1 MRYLINKYIFFVF
14 FYTSLIAQV
23 EYSNHLNIRYGDGD
37 NNYTYEEIYFNTG
50 ITLNRSDYRLEAVF
64 NLELGDPPEI
74 GLKQKGLAD
83 FLFGYYNRNLSVELG
98 KFYQTWGR
106 GLILNQVDYQ
116 PLDFDTG
123 AVGLNIEYEK
133 DYIAL
138 SIIAGGIEPRRS
150 TTFLGGYDPRVPNYI
165 LKQTLY
171 GSDFSI
177 ELPGSTMGLSILFTE
192 EDEAP
197 ISSVMSGMRFEKP
210 YDNGDFFLSFI
221 SKKSKLDKVDSDSE
235 TDKGNGIYLSNTN
248 YIKDWALTSNYR
260 RYRIDVKDPSMRDN
274 ILSNY
279 GQALDV
285 QRSPTGYYQHSF
297 KLLSRNS
304 KQVNLNDEIGLE
316 LELIGPIDENRTLLV
331 NYTKSSSTKG
341 WHNEFGYWEPEPL
354 TTTNGNSNSLFPSSD
369 KDSYPFDEL
378 FIELSGYNKAH
389 TLSYRVGFDYF
400 SDTFAVLANSNT
412 SESFEVNK
420 AITFPLMVN
429 VTLNDLWNIE
439 VQLELQ
445 RAKKGFELTVNDET
459 SFVSLLS
466 DKYQKNIFLGFTV
479 NHAPWSLTL
488 ATESTNSDESL
499 SSSDSNTWNSVALT
513 YRIKSDNILEVFYGS
528 IRGGLDCTNGVCR
541 YIQPFENGLRIDY
554 SVNLN

>member
-1 MRYLINKYIFFVF
+1 MNKRIISIFLC
-14 FYTSLIAQV
+14 TTLTAQV
-23 EYSNHLNIRYGDGD
+23 EYSNNLNIRYGEGD

-50 ITLNRSDYRLEAVF
+50 IILNRPDDRFEALF
-64 NLELGDPPEI
+64 SLELSDPPEI
-74 GLKQKGLAD
+74 GLKEEGIRE
-83 FLFGYYNRNLSVELG
+83 FLLGYYNKNLSIELG
-98 KFYQTWGR
+98 DFYQTWGR
-106 GLILNQVDYQ
+106 GLILNQTDYQ
-116 PLDFDTG
+116 HLDFNTSATG
-123 AVGLNIEYEK
+123 LSVGYEK
-133 DYIAL
+133 DYISL
-138 SIIAGGIEPRRS
+138 NVIAGETNPRKS
-150 TTFLGGYDPRVPNYI
+150 TTFLGDYDPRVPNYI

-177 ELPGSTMGLSILFTE
+177 ESSESTMGLSILFTE
-192 EDEAP
+192 EEEAP
-197 ISSVMSGMRFEKP
+197 ISSVIGGIRFEKP

-221 SKKSKLDKVDSDSE
+221 SKRSKFDIVDSGSE
-235 TDKGNGIYLSNTN
+235 TDKGNGLYFSNTN

-369 KDSYPFDEL
+369 KDSYPFDEI
-378 FIELSGYNKAH
+378 FIELNGYNKAH
-389 TLSYRVGFDYF
+389 TLFYRVGFDYF

-420 AITFPLMVN
+420 AITFPFMVN
-429 VTLNDLWNIE
+429 VILNDLWSIE

-445 RAKKGFELTVNDET
+445 RAKKGFEVTTNDES

-466 DKYQKNIFLGFTV
+466 EKYQDNIFLGFTV
-479 NHAPWSLTL
+479 NHAPWSLTV

-499 SSSDSNTWNSVALT
+499 SNFDSNTWNSVALT

>member
-1 MRYLINKYIFFVF
+1 MNKRIISIFLC
-14 FYTSLIAQV
+14 TTLTAQV
-23 EYSNHLNIRYGDGD
+23 EYSNNLNIRYGEGD

-50 ITLNRSDYRLEAVF
+50 IILNRPDDRFEALF
-64 NLELGDPPEI
+64 SLELSDPPEI
-74 GLKQKGLAD
+74 GLKEEGIRE
-83 FLFGYYNRNLSVELG
+83 FLLGYYNKNLSIELG
-98 KFYQTWGR
+98 DFYQTWGR
-106 GLILNQVDYQ
+106 GLILNQTDYQ
-116 PLDFDTG
+116 HLDFNTSATG
-123 AVGLNIEYEK
+123 LSVGYEK
-133 DYIAL
+133 DYISL
-138 SIIAGGIEPRRS
+138 NVIAGETNPRKS
-150 TTFLGGYDPRVPNYI
+150 TTFLGDYDPRVPNYI

-171 GSDFSI
+171 GSDLSI
-177 ELPGSTMGLSILFTE
+177 ESPESTMGLSILFTE
-192 EDEAP
+192 EEEAP
-197 ISSVMSGMRFEKP
+197 ISSVIGGIRFEKP

-221 SKKSKLDKVDSDSE
+221 SKRSKFDIVDSGSE
-235 TDKGNGIYLSNTN
+235 TDKGNGLYFSNTN

-369 KDSYPFDEL
+369 KDSYPFDEI
-378 FIELSGYNKAH
+378 FIELNGYNEAH
-389 TLSYRVGFDYF
+389 TLFYRVGFDYF

-420 AITFPLMVN
+420 AITFPFMVN
-429 VTLNDLWNIE
+429 VILNDLWSIE

-445 RAKKGFELTVNDET
+445 RAKKGFEVTTNDES

-466 DKYQKNIFLGFTV
+466 EKYQDNIFLGFTV
-479 NHAPWSLTL
+479 NHAPWSLTV

-499 SSSDSNTWNSVALT
+499 SNFDSNTWNSVALT

-554 SVNLN
+554 SVNLK

>member
-1 MRYLINKYIFFVF
+1 MNKRIISIFLC
-14 FYTSLIAQV
+14 TTLTAQV
-23 EYSNHLNIRYGDGD
+23 EYSNNLNIRYGEGD

-50 ITLNRSDYRLEAVF
+50 IILNRPDDRFEALF
-64 NLELGDPPEI
+64 SLELSDPPEI
-74 GLKQKGLAD
+74 GLKEEGIRE
-83 FLFGYYNRNLSVELG
+83 FLLGYYNKNLSIELG
-98 KFYQTWGR
+98 DFYQTWGR
-106 GLILNQVDYQ
+106 GLILNQTDYQ
-116 PLDFDTG
+116 HLDFNTSATG
-123 AVGLNIEYEK
+123 LSVGYEK
-133 DYIAL
+133 DYISL
-138 SIIAGGIEPRRS
+138 NVIAGETNPRKS
-150 TTFLGGYDPRVPNYI
+150 TTFLGDYDPRVPNYI

-171 GSDFSI
+171 GSDLSI
-177 ELPGSTMGLSILFTE
+177 ESPESTMGLSILFTE
-192 EDEAP
+192 EEEAP
-197 ISSVMSGMRFEKP
+197 ISSVIGGIRFEKP

-221 SKKSKLDKVDSDSE
+221 SKRSKLDTVDSGSE
-235 TDKGNGIYLSNTN
+235 TDKGNGLYFSNTN

-369 KDSYPFDEL
+369 KDSYPFDEI
-378 FIELSGYNKAH
+378 FIELNGYNKAH
-389 TLSYRVGFDYF
+389 TLFYRVGFDYF

-420 AITFPLMVN
+420 AITFPFMVN
-429 VTLNDLWNIE
+429 VILNDLWSIE

-445 RAKKGFELTVNDET
+445 RAKKGFEVTTNDES

-466 DKYQKNIFLGFTV
+466 EKYQDNIFLGFTV
-479 NHAPWSLTL
+479 NHAPWSLTV

-499 SSSDSNTWNSVALT
+499 SNFDSNTWNSVALT

-554 SVNLN
+554 SVNLK

>member
-1 MRYLINKYIFFVF
+1 MNKRIISIFLC
-14 FYTSLIAQV
+14 TTLTAQV
-23 EYSNHLNIRYGDGD
+23 EYSNNLNIRYGEGD

-50 ITLNRSDYRLEAVF
+50 IILNRPDDRFEALF
-64 NLELGDPPEI
+64 SLELSDPPEI
-74 GLKQKGLAD
+74 GLKEEGIRE
-83 FLFGYYNRNLSVELG
+83 FLLGYYNKNLSIELG
-98 KFYQTWGR
+98 DFYQTWGR
-106 GLILNQVDYQ
+106 GLILNQTDYQ
-116 PLDFDTG
+116 HLDFNTSATG
-123 AVGLNIEYEK
+123 LSVGYEK
-133 DYIAL
+133 DYISL
-138 SIIAGGIEPRRS
+138 NVIAGETNPRKS
-150 TTFLGGYDPRVPNYI
+150 TTFLGDYDPRVPNYI

-171 GSDFSI
+171 GSDLSI
-177 ELPGSTMGLSILFTE
+177 ESPESTMGLSILFTE
-192 EDEAP
+192 EEEAP
-197 ISSVMSGMRFEKP
+197 ISSVIGGIRFEKP

-221 SKKSKLDKVDSDSE
+221 SKRSKFDIVDSGSE
-235 TDKGNGIYLSNTN
+235 TDKGNGLYFSNTN

-316 LELIGPIDENRTLLV
+316 LELIGPIDENRTLLL

-369 KDSYPFDEL
+369 KDSYPFDEI
-378 FIELSGYNKAH
+378 FIELNGYNKDH
-389 TLSYRVGFDYF
+389 SLFYRVGFDYF

-420 AITFPLMVN
+420 AITFPFMVN
-429 VTLNDLWNIE
+429 VILNDLWSIE

-445 RAKKGFELTVNDET
+445 RAKKGFEVTTNDES

-466 DKYQKNIFLGFTV
+466 EKYQDNIFLGFTV
-479 NHAPWSLTL
+479 NHAPWSITV

-499 SSSDSNTWNSVALT
+499 SNFDSNTWNSVALT

-541 YIQPFENGLRIDY
+541 YIQPFKNGLRIDY
-554 SVNLN
+554 NVNLN

>member
-1 MRYLINKYIFFVF
+1 MNKRIISIFLC
-14 FYTSLIAQV
+14 TTLTAQV
-23 EYSNHLNIRYGDGD
+23 EYSNNLNIRYGEGD
-37 NNYTYEEIYFNTG
+37 NNYIYEEIYFNTG
-50 ITLNRSDYRLEAVF
+50 ITLNRPDDRFEALF
-64 NLELGDPPEI
+64 SLELSNPPEI
-74 GLKQKGLAD
+74 GLKEEGIRE
-83 FLFGYYNRNLSVELG
+83 FLLGYYNKNLSIELG
-98 KFYQTWGR
+98 DFYQTWGR
-106 GLILNQVDYQ
+106 GLILNQTDYQ
-116 PLDFDTG
+116 HLDFNTG
-123 AVGLNIEYEK
+123 ATGLSVGYEK
-133 DYIAL
+133 DYISL
-138 SIIAGGIEPRRS
+138 NVIAGEINPRKS

-177 ELPGSTMGLSILFTE
+177 ESSESTMGLSILFTE
-192 EDEAP
+192 EEEAP
-197 ISSVMSGMRFEKP
+197 ISSVIGGIRFEKP
-210 YDNGDFFLSFI
+210 YDNGDLFLSFI
-221 SKKSKLDKVDSDSE
+221 SKRSNLDTVDSDSE
-235 TDKGNGIYLSNTN
+235 TDKGNGLYFSNTN

-378 FIELSGYNKAH
+378 FIELNGYNKAH
-389 TLSYRVGFDYF
+389 TLFYRVGFDYF

-420 AITFPLMVN
+420 AITFPFMVN
-429 VTLNDLWNIE
+429 VILNDLWSIE

-445 RAKKGFELTVNDET
+445 RAKKGFELTVNDES

-466 DKYQKNIFLGFTV
+466 DKYQDNIFLGFTV
-479 NHAPWSLTL
+479 NHAPWSLTV
-488 ATESTNSDESL
+488 ATESTNSDES
-499 SSSDSNTWNSVALT
+499 SSNFDSNTWNSVALT

-541 YIQPFENGLRIDY
+541 YIQPFKNGLRIDY
-554 SVNLN
+554 NVNLN

>member
-1 MRYLINKYIFFVF
+1 MNKRIISIFLC
-14 FYTSLIAQV
+14 TTLTAQV
-23 EYSNHLNIRYGDGD
+23 EYSNNLNIRYGEGD

-50 ITLNRSDYRLEAVF
+50 IILNRPDDRFEALF
-64 NLELGDPPEI
+64 SLELSNPPEI
-74 GLKQKGLAD
+74 GLKEEGIRE
-83 FLFGYYNRNLSVELG
+83 FLLGYYNKNLSIELG
-98 KFYQTWGR
+98 DFYETWGR
-106 GLILNQVDYQ
+106 GLILNQTDYQ
-116 PLDFDTG
+116 HLDFNTG
-123 AVGLNIEYEK
+123 ATGLSVGYEK
-133 DYIAL
+133 DYISL
-138 SIIAGGIEPRRS
+138 NVIAGEINPRKS

-177 ELPGSTMGLSILFTE
+177 ESSESTMGLSILFTE
-192 EDEAP
+192 EEEAP
-197 ISSVMSGMRFEKP
+197 ISSVIGGIRFEKP
-210 YDNGDFFLSFI
+210 YDNGDLFLSFI
-221 SKKSKLDKVDSDSE
+221 SKRSKLDTVDSGSE
-235 TDKGNGIYLSNTN
+235 TDKGNGLYFSNTN

-378 FIELSGYNKAH
+378 FIELNGYNKAH
-389 TLSYRVGFDYF
+389 TLFYRVGFDYF

-420 AITFPLMVN
+420 AITFPFMVN
-429 VTLNDLWNIE
+429 VILNDLWSIE

-445 RAKKGFELTVNDET
+445 RAKKGFEVTTNDES

-466 DKYQKNIFLGFTV
+466 EKYQDNIFLGFTV
-479 NHAPWSLTL
+479 NHAPWSLTV

-499 SSSDSNTWNSVALT
+499 SNFDSNTWNSVALT

-541 YIQPFENGLRIDY
+541 YIQPFKNGLRIDY
-554 SVNLN
+554 NVNLN

>member
-1 MRYLINKYIFFVF
+1 MNKRIISIFLC
-14 FYTSLIAQV
+14 TTLTAQV
-23 EYSNHLNIRYGDGD
+23 EYSNNLNIRYGEGD

-50 ITLNRSDYRLEAVF
+50 IILNRPDDRFEALF
-64 NLELGDPPEI
+64 SLELSDPPEI
-74 GLKQKGLAD
+74 GLKEEGIRE
-83 FLFGYYNRNLSVELG
+83 FLLGYYNKNLSIELG
-98 KFYQTWGR
+98 DFYQTWGR
-106 GLILNQVDYQ
+106 GLILNQTDYQ
-116 PLDFDTG
+116 HLDFNTSATG
-123 AVGLNIEYEK
+123 LSVGYEK
-133 DYIAL
+133 DYISL
-138 SIIAGGIEPRRS
+138 NVIAGETNPRKS
-150 TTFLGGYDPRVPNYI
+150 TTFLGDYDPRVPNYI

-171 GSDFSI
+171 GSDLSI
-177 ELPGSTMGLSILFTE
+177 ESPESTMGLSILFTE
-192 EDEAP
+192 EEEAP
-197 ISSVMSGMRFEKP
+197 ISSVIGGIRFEKP

-221 SKKSKLDKVDSDSE
+221 SKRSKFDIVDSGSE
-235 TDKGNGIYLSNTN
+235 TDKGNGLYFSNTN

-316 LELIGPIDENRTLLV
+316 LELIGPIDENRTLLL

-369 KDSYPFDEL
+369 KDSYPFDEI
-378 FIELSGYNKAH
+378 FIELNGYNKAH
-389 TLSYRVGFDYF
+389 TLFYRVGFDYF

-420 AITFPLMVN
+420 AITFPFMVN
-429 VTLNDLWNIE
+429 VILNDLWSIE

-445 RAKKGFELTVNDET
+445 RAKKGFEVTTNDES

-466 DKYQKNIFLGFTV
+466 EKYQDNIFLGFTV
-479 NHAPWSLTL
+479 NHAPWSLTV

-499 SSSDSNTWNSVALT
+499 SNFDSNTWNSVALT

-554 SVNLN
+554 SVNLK

>member
-1 MRYLINKYIFFVF
+1 MNKRIISIFLC
-14 FYTSLIAQV
+14 TTLTAQV
-23 EYSNHLNIRYGDGD
+23 EYSNNLNIRYGEGD

-50 ITLNRSDYRLEAVF
+50 IILNRPDDRFEALF
-64 NLELGDPPEI
+64 SLELSDPPEI
-74 GLKQKGLAD
+74 GLKEEGIRE
-83 FLFGYYNRNLSVELG
+83 FLLGYYNKNLSIELG
-98 KFYQTWGR
+98 DFYQTWGR
-106 GLILNQVDYQ
+106 GLILNQTDYQ
-116 PLDFDTG
+116 HLDFNTSATG
-123 AVGLNIEYEK
+123 LSVGYEK
-133 DYIAL
+133 DYISL
-138 SIIAGGIEPRRS
+138 NVIAGETNPRKS
-150 TTFLGGYDPRVPNYI
+150 TTFLGDYDPRVPNYI

-171 GSDFSI
+171 GSDLSI
-177 ELPGSTMGLSILFTE
+177 ESPESTMGLSILFTE
-192 EDEAP
+192 EEEAP
-197 ISSVMSGMRFEKP
+197 ISSVIGGIRFEKP

-221 SKKSKLDKVDSDSE
+221 SKRSKFDIVDSGSE
-235 TDKGNGIYLSNTN
+235 TDKGNGLYFSNTN

-285 QRSPTGYYQHSF
+285 QRSPTGYYQHNF

-354 TTTNGNSNSLFPSSD
+354 TTTNGNSNSLLPSSD

-378 FIELSGYNKAH
+378 FIELNGYNEAH
-389 TLSYRVGFDYF
+389 TLFYRVGFDYF

-420 AITFPLMVN
+420 AITFPFMVN
-429 VTLNDLWNIE
+429 VILNDLWSIE

-445 RAKKGFELTVNDET
+445 RAKKGFELTTNDES

-466 DKYQKNIFLGFTV
+466 EKYQKNIFLGFTV
-479 NHAPWSLTL
+479 NHTPWSLTV

-499 SSSDSNTWNSVALT
+499 SSFDSNTWNSVALT

-541 YIQPFENGLRIDY
+541 YIQQFENGLRIDY
-554 SVNLN
+554 NLNLN

>member
-1 MRYLINKYIFFVF
+1 MNKRIISIFLC
-14 FYTSLIAQV
+14 TTLTAQV
-23 EYSNHLNIRYGDGD
+23 EYSNNLNIRYGEGD

-50 ITLNRSDYRLEAVF
+50 IILNRPDDRFEALF
-64 NLELGDPPEI
+64 SLELSDPPEI
-74 GLKQKGLAD
+74 GLKEEGIRE
-83 FLFGYYNRNLSVELG
+83 FLLGYYNKNLSIELG
-98 KFYQTWGR
+98 DFYQTWGR
-106 GLILNQVDYQ
+106 GLILNQTDYQ
-116 PLDFDTG
+116 HLDFNTSATG
-123 AVGLNIEYEK
+123 LSVGYEK
-133 DYIAL
+133 DYISL
-138 SIIAGGIEPRRS
+138 NVIAGETNPRKS
-150 TTFLGGYDPRVPNYI
+150 TTFLGDYDPRVPNYI

-171 GSDFSI
+171 GSDLSI
-177 ELPGSTMGLSILFTE
+177 ESPESTMGLSILFTE
-192 EDEAP
+192 EEEAP
-197 ISSVMSGMRFEKP
+197 ISSVIGGIRFEKP

-221 SKKSKLDKVDSDSE
+221 SKRSKLDTVDSGSE
-235 TDKGNGIYLSNTN
+235 TDKGNGLYFSNTN

-316 LELIGPIDENRTLLV
+316 LELIGPIDENRTLLL

-369 KDSYPFDEL
+369 KDSYPFDEI
-378 FIELSGYNKAH
+378 FIELNGYNKDH
-389 TLSYRVGFDYF
+389 TLFYRVGFDYF

-420 AITFPLMVN
+420 AITFPFMVN
-429 VTLNDLWNIE
+429 VILNDLWSIE

-445 RAKKGFELTVNDET
+445 RAKKGFEVTTNDES

-466 DKYQKNIFLGFTV
+466 EKYQDNIFLGFTV
-479 NHAPWSLTL
+479 NHAPWSLTV

-499 SSSDSNTWNSVALT
+499 SNFDSNTWNSVALT

-554 SVNLN
+554 NVNLN

>member
-1 MRYLINKYIFFVF
+1 MNKRIISIFLC
-14 FYTSLIAQV
+14 TTLTAQV
-23 EYSNHLNIRYGDGD
+23 EYSNNLNIRYGEGD
-37 NNYTYEEIYFNTG
+37 NNYIYEEIYFNTG
-50 ITLNRSDYRLEAVF
+50 ITLNRPDDRFEALF
-64 NLELGDPPEI
+64 SLELSNPPEI
-74 GLKQKGLAD
+74 GLKEEGIRE
-83 FLFGYYNRNLSVELG
+83 FLLGYYNKNLSIELG
-98 KFYQTWGR
+98 DFYETWGR
-106 GLILNQVDYQ
+106 GLILNQTDYQ
-116 PLDFDTG
+116 HLDFNTG
-123 AVGLNIEYEK
+123 ATGLSVGYEK
-133 DYIAL
+133 DYISL
-138 SIIAGGIEPRRS
+138 NVIAGEINPRKS

-177 ELPGSTMGLSILFTE
+177 ESSESTMGLSILFTE
-192 EDEAP
+192 EEEAP
-197 ISSVMSGMRFEKP
+197 ISSVIGGIRFEKP
-210 YDNGDFFLSFI
+210 YDNGDLFLSFI
-221 SKKSKLDKVDSDSE
+221 SKRSKLDTVDSGSE
-235 TDKGNGIYLSNTN
+235 TDKGNGLYFSNTN

-378 FIELSGYNKAH
+378 FIELNGYNKAH
-389 TLSYRVGFDYF
+389 TLFYRVGFDYF

-420 AITFPLMVN
+420 AITFPFMVN
-429 VTLNDLWNIE
+429 VILNDLWSIE

-445 RAKKGFELTVNDET
+445 RAKKGFELTVNDES

-466 DKYQKNIFLGFTV
+466 DKYQDNIFLGFTV
-479 NHAPWSLTL
+479 NHAPWSLTV
-488 ATESTNSDESL
+488 ATESTNSDES
-499 SSSDSNTWNSVALT
+499 SSNFDSNTWNSVALT

-541 YIQPFENGLRIDY
+541 YIQPFKNGLRIDY
-554 SVNLN
+554 NVNLN

>member
-1 MRYLINKYIFFVF
+1 MNKRIISIFLC
-14 FYTSLIAQV
+14 TTLTAQV
-23 EYSNHLNIRYGDGD
+23 EYSNNLNIRYGEGD
-37 NNYTYEEIYFNTG
+37 NNYIYEEIYFNTG
-50 ITLNRSDYRLEAVF
+50 ITLNRPDDRFEALF
-64 NLELGDPPEI
+64 SLELSNPPEI
-74 GLKQKGLAD
+74 GLKEEGIRE
-83 FLFGYYNRNLSVELG
+83 FLLGYYNKNLSIELG
-98 KFYQTWGR
+98 DFYETWGR
-106 GLILNQVDYQ
+106 GLILNQTDYQ
-116 PLDFDTG
+116 HLDFNTG
-123 AVGLNIEYEK
+123 ATGLSVGYEK
-133 DYIAL
+133 DYISL
-138 SIIAGGIEPRRS
+138 NVIAGEINPRKS

-177 ELPGSTMGLSILFTE
+177 ESSESTMGLSILFTE
-192 EDEAP
+192 EEEAP
-197 ISSVMSGMRFEKP
+197 ISSVIGGIRFEKP
-210 YDNGDFFLSFI
+210 YDNGDLFLSFI
-221 SKKSKLDKVDSDSE
+221 SKRSKLDTVDSGSE
-235 TDKGNGIYLSNTN
+235 TDKGNGLYFSNTN

-369 KDSYPFDEL
+369 KDSYPFDEI
-378 FIELSGYNKAH
+378 FIELNGYNKAH
-389 TLSYRVGFDYF
+389 TLFYRVGFDYF

-420 AITFPLMVN
+420 AITFPFMVN
-429 VTLNDLWNIE
+429 VILNDLWSIE

-445 RAKKGFELTVNDET
+445 RAKKGFELTVNDES

-466 DKYQKNIFLGFTV
+466 DKYQDNIFLGFTV
-479 NHAPWSLTL
+479 NHAPWSLTV
-488 ATESTNSDESL
+488 ATESTNSDES
-499 SSSDSNTWNSVALT
+499 SSNFDSNTWNSVALT

-541 YIQPFENGLRIDY
+541 YIQPFKNGLRIDY
-554 SVNLN
+554 NVNLN

>member
-1 MRYLINKYIFFVF
+1 MNKRIISIFLC
-14 FYTSLIAQV
+14 TTLTAQV
-23 EYSNHLNIRYGDGD
+23 EYSNNLNIRYGEGD

-50 ITLNRSDYRLEAVF
+50 IILNRPDDRFEALF
-64 NLELGDPPEI
+64 SLELSDPPEI
-74 GLKQKGLAD
+74 GLKEEGIRE
-83 FLFGYYNRNLSVELG
+83 FLLGYYNKNLSIELG
-98 KFYQTWGR
+98 DFYQTWGR
-106 GLILNQVDYQ
+106 GLILNQTDYQ
-116 PLDFDTG
+116 HLDFNTSATG
-123 AVGLNIEYEK
+123 LSVGYEK
-133 DYIAL
+133 DYISL
-138 SIIAGGIEPRRS
+138 NVIAGETNPRKS
-150 TTFLGGYDPRVPNYI
+150 TTFLGDYDPRVPNYI

-171 GSDFSI
+171 GSDLSI
-177 ELPGSTMGLSILFTE
+177 ESPESTMGLSILFTE
-192 EDEAP
+192 EEEAP
-197 ISSVMSGMRFEKP
+197 ISSVIGGIRFEKP

-221 SKKSKLDKVDSDSE
+221 SKRSKFDIVDSGSE
-235 TDKGNGIYLSNTN
+235 TDKGNGLYFSNTN

-316 LELIGPIDENRTLLV
+316 LELIGPIDENRTLLL

-369 KDSYPFDEL
+369 KDSYPFDEI
-378 FIELSGYNKAH
+378 FIELNGYNKDH
-389 TLSYRVGFDYF
+389 TLFYRVGFDYF

-420 AITFPLMVN
+420 AITFPFMVN
-429 VTLNDLWNIE
+429 VILNDLWSIE

-445 RAKKGFELTVNDET
+445 RAKKGFEVTTNDES

-466 DKYQKNIFLGFTV
+466 EKYQDNIFLGFTV
-479 NHAPWSLTL
+479 NHAPWSLTV

-499 SSSDSNTWNSVALT
+499 SNFDSNTWNSVALT

-554 SVNLN
+554 NVNLN

>member
-1 MRYLINKYIFFVF
+1 MNKRIISIFLC
-14 FYTSLIAQV
+14 TTLTAQV
-23 EYSNHLNIRYGDGD
+23 EYSNNLNIRYGEGD
-37 NNYTYEEIYFNTG
+37 NNYIYEEIYFNTG
-50 ITLNRSDYRLEAVF
+50 ITLNRPDDRFEALF
-64 NLELGDPPEI
+64 SLELSNPPEI
-74 GLKQKGLAD
+74 GLKEEGIRE
-83 FLFGYYNRNLSVELG
+83 FLLGYYNKNLSIELG
-98 KFYQTWGR
+98 DFYETWGR
-106 GLILNQVDYQ
+106 GLILNQTDYQ
-116 PLDFDTG
+116 HLDFNTG
-123 AVGLNIEYEK
+123 ATGLSVGYEK
-133 DYIAL
+133 DYISL
-138 SIIAGGIEPRRS
+138 NVIAGEINPRKS

-177 ELPGSTMGLSILFTE
+177 ESSESTMGLSILFTE
-192 EDEAP
+192 EEEAP
-197 ISSVMSGMRFEKP
+197 ISSVISGIRFEKP
-210 YDNGDFFLSFI
+210 YDNGDLFLSFI
-221 SKKSKLDKVDSDSE
+221 SKRSKLDTVDSGSE
-235 TDKGNGIYLSNTN
+235 TDKGNGLYFSNTN

-378 FIELSGYNKAH
+378 FIELNGYNKAH
-389 TLSYRVGFDYF
+389 TLFYRVGFDYF

-420 AITFPLMVN
+420 AITFPFMVN
-429 VTLNDLWNIE
+429 VILNDLWSIE

-445 RAKKGFELTVNDET
+445 RAKKGFELTVNDES

-466 DKYQKNIFLGFTV
+466 DKYQDNIFLGFTV
-479 NHAPWSLTL
+479 NHAPWSLTV
-488 ATESTNSDESL
+488 ATESTNSDES
-499 SSSDSNTWNSVALT
+499 SSNFDSNTWNSVALT

-541 YIQPFENGLRIDY
+541 YIQPFKNGLRIDY
-554 SVNLN
+554 NVNLN

>member
-1 MRYLINKYIFFVF
+1 MNKRIISIFLC
-14 FYTSLIAQV
+14 TTLTAQV
-23 EYSNHLNIRYGDGD
+23 EYSNNLNIRYGEGD

-50 ITLNRSDYRLEAVF
+50 IILNRPDDRFEALF
-64 NLELGDPPEI
+64 SLELSNPPEI
-74 GLKQKGLAD
+74 GVKEEGIRE
-83 FLFGYYNRNLSVELG
+83 FLLGYYNKNLSIELG
-98 KFYQTWGR
+98 DFYQTWGR
-106 GLILNQVDYQ
+106 GLILNQTDYQ
-116 PLDFDTG
+116 HLDFNTSATG
-123 AVGLNIEYEK
+123 LSVGYEK
-133 DYIAL
+133 DYISL
-138 SIIAGGIEPRRS
+138 NVIAGETNPRKS
-150 TTFLGGYDPRVPNYI
+150 TTFLGDYDPRVPNYI

-171 GSDFSI
+171 GSDLSI
-177 ELPGSTMGLSILFTE
+177 ESPESTMGLSILFTE
-192 EDEAP
+192 EEEAP
-197 ISSVMSGMRFEKP
+197 ISSVIGGIRFEKP

-221 SKKSKLDKVDSDSE
+221 SKRSKFDIVDSGSE
-235 TDKGNGIYLSNTN
+235 TDKGNGLYFSNTN

-316 LELIGPIDENRTLLV
+316 LELIGPIDENRTLLL

-369 KDSYPFDEL
+369 KDSYPFDEI
-378 FIELSGYNKAH
+378 FIELNGYNKAH
-389 TLSYRVGFDYF
+389 TLFYRVGFDYF

-420 AITFPLMVN
+420 AITFPFMVN
-429 VTLNDLWNIE
+429 VILNDLWSIE

-445 RAKKGFELTVNDET
+445 RAKKGFEVTTNDES

-466 DKYQKNIFLGFTV
+466 EKYQDNIFLGFTV
-479 NHAPWSLTL
+479 NHAPWSLTV

-499 SSSDSNTWNSVALT
+499 SNFDSNTWNSVALT

-554 SVNLN
+554 NVNLN

>member
-1 MRYLINKYIFFVF
+1 MNKRIISIFLC
-14 FYTSLIAQV
+14 TTLTAQV
-23 EYSNHLNIRYGDGD
+23 EYSNNLNIRYGEGD

-50 ITLNRSDYRLEAVF
+50 IILNRPDDRFEALF
-64 NLELGDPPEI
+64 SLELSDPPEI
-74 GLKQKGLAD
+74 GLKEEGIRE
-83 FLFGYYNRNLSVELG
+83 FLLGYYNKNLSIELG
-98 KFYQTWGR
+98 DFYQTWGR
-106 GLILNQVDYQ
+106 GLILNQTDYQ
-116 PLDFDTG
+116 HLDFNTSATG
-123 AVGLNIEYEK
+123 LSVGYEK
-133 DYIAL
+133 DYISL
-138 SIIAGGIEPRRS
+138 NVIAGETNPRKS
-150 TTFLGGYDPRVPNYI
+150 TTFLGDYDPRVPNYI

-171 GSDFSI
+171 GSDLSI
-177 ELPGSTMGLSILFTE
+177 ESPESTMGLSILFTE
-192 EDEAP
+192 EEEAP
-197 ISSVMSGMRFEKP
+197 ISSVIGGIRFEKP

-221 SKKSKLDKVDSDSE
+221 SKRSKFDIVDSGSE
-235 TDKGNGIYLSNTN
+235 TDKGNGLYFSNTN

-369 KDSYPFDEL
+369 KDSYPFDEI
-378 FIELSGYNKAH
+378 FIELNGYNKAH
-389 TLSYRVGFDYF
+389 TLFYRVGFDYF

-420 AITFPLMVN
+420 AITFPFMVN
-429 VTLNDLWNIE
+429 VILNDLWSIE

-445 RAKKGFELTVNDET
+445 RAKKGFEVTTNDES

-466 DKYQKNIFLGFTV
+466 EKYQDNIFLGFTV
-479 NHAPWSLTL
+479 NHAPWSLTV

-499 SSSDSNTWNSVALT
+499 SNFDSNTWNSVALT

-541 YIQPFENGLRIDY
+541 YIQPLKNGLRIDY
-554 SVNLN
+554 SVNLK

>member
-1 MRYLINKYIFFVF
+1 MNKRIISIFLC
-14 FYTSLIAQV
+14 TTLTAQV
-23 EYSNHLNIRYGDGD
+23 EYSNNLNIRYGEGD

-50 ITLNRSDYRLEAVF
+50 IILNRPDDRFEALF
-64 NLELGDPPEI
+64 SLELSDPPEI
-74 GLKQKGLAD
+74 GLKEEGIRE
-83 FLFGYYNRNLSVELG
+83 FLLGYYNKNLSIELG
-98 KFYQTWGR
+98 DFYQTWGR
-106 GLILNQVDYQ
+106 GLILNQTDYQ
-116 PLDFDTG
+116 HLDFNTSATG
-123 AVGLNIEYEK
+123 LSVGYEK
-133 DYIAL
+133 DYISL
-138 SIIAGGIEPRRS
+138 NVIAGETNPRKS
-150 TTFLGGYDPRVPNYI
+150 TTFLGDYDPRVPNYI

-171 GSDFSI
+171 GSDLSI
-177 ELPGSTMGLSILFTE
+177 ESPESTMGLSILFTE
-192 EDEAP
+192 EEEAP
-197 ISSVMSGMRFEKP
+197 ISSVIGGIRFEKP

-221 SKKSKLDKVDSDSE
+221 SKRSKFDIVDSGSE
-235 TDKGNGIYLSNTN
+235 TDKGNGLYFSNTN

-316 LELIGPIDENRTLLV
+316 LELIGPIDENRTLLL

-369 KDSYPFDEL
+369 KDSYPFDEI
-378 FIELSGYNKAH
+378 FIELNGYNKDH
-389 TLSYRVGFDYF
+389 TLFYRVGFDYF

-420 AITFPLMVN
+420 AITFPFMVN
-429 VTLNDLWNIE
+429 VILNDLWSIE

-445 RAKKGFELTVNDET
+445 RAKKGFEVTTNDES

-466 DKYQKNIFLGFTV
+466 EKYQDNIFLGFTV
-479 NHAPWSLTL
+479 NHAPWSLTV

-499 SSSDSNTWNSVALT
+499 SNFDSNTWNSVALT

-541 YIQPFENGLRIDY
+541 YIQPFEMG
-554 SVNLN
+554 

>member
-1 MRYLINKYIFFVF
+1 MNKRIISIFLCTVL
-14 FYTSLIAQV
+14 TAQV
-23 EYSNHLNIRYGDGD
+23 EYSNNLNIRYGEGD

-50 ITLNRSDYRLEAVF
+50 IILNRPDDRFEALF
-64 NLELGDPPEI
+64 SLELSDPPEI
-74 GLKQKGLAD
+74 GLKEEGIRE
-83 FLFGYYNRNLSVELG
+83 FLLGYYNKNLSIELG
-98 KFYQTWGR
+98 DFYQTWGR
-106 GLILNQVDYQ
+106 GLILNQTDYQ
-116 PLDFDTG
+116 HLDFNTSATG
-123 AVGLNIEYEK
+123 LSVGYEK
-133 DYIAL
+133 DYISL
-138 SIIAGGIEPRRS
+138 NVIAGETNPRKS
-150 TTFLGGYDPRVPNYI
+150 TTFLGDYDPRVPNYI

-171 GSDFSI
+171 GSDLSI
-177 ELPGSTMGLSILFTE
+177 ESPESTMGLSILFTE
-192 EDEAP
+192 EEEAP
-197 ISSVMSGMRFEKP
+197 ISSVIGGIRFEKP

-221 SKKSKLDKVDSDSE
+221 SKRSKLDTVDSRSE
-235 TDKGNGIYLSNTN
+235 NDKGNGLYFSNTN

-316 LELIGPIDENRTLLV
+316 LELIGPIDENRTLLL

-369 KDSYPFDEL
+369 KDSYPFDEI
-378 FIELSGYNKAH
+378 FIELNGYNKAH
-389 TLSYRVGFDYF
+389 TLFYRVGFDYF

-420 AITFPLMVN
+420 AITFPFMVN
-429 VTLNDLWNIE
+429 VILNDSWSIE

-445 RAKKGFELTVNDET
+445 RAKKGFEVTTNDES

-466 DKYQKNIFLGFTV
+466 EKYQDNIFLGFTV
-479 NHAPWSLTL
+479 NHAPWSLTV

-499 SSSDSNTWNSVALT
+499 SNFDSNTWNSVALT

-554 SVNLN
+554 NVNLN

>member
-1 MRYLINKYIFFVF
+1 MNKRIISIFLC
-14 FYTSLIAQV
+14 TTLTAQV
-23 EYSNHLNIRYGDGD
+23 EYSNNLNIRYGEGD

-50 ITLNRSDYRLEAVF
+50 IILNRPDDRFEALF
-64 NLELGDPPEI
+64 SLELSDPPEI
-74 GLKQKGLAD
+74 GLKEEGIRE
-83 FLFGYYNRNLSVELG
+83 FLLGYYNKNLSIELG
-98 KFYQTWGR
+98 DFYQTWGR
-106 GLILNQVDYQ
+106 GLILNQTDYQ
-116 PLDFDTG
+116 HLDFNTSATG
-123 AVGLNIEYEK
+123 LSVGYEK
-133 DYIAL
+133 DYISL
-138 SIIAGGIEPRRS
+138 NVIAGETNPRKS
-150 TTFLGGYDPRVPNYI
+150 TTFLGDYDPRVPNYI

-177 ELPGSTMGLSILFTE
+177 ESSESTMGLSILFTE
-192 EDEAP
+192 EEEAP
-197 ISSVMSGMRFEKP
+197 ISSVIGGIRFEKP

-221 SKKSKLDKVDSDSE
+221 SKRSKFDIVDSGSE
-235 TDKGNGIYLSNTN
+235 TDKGNGLYFSNTN

-316 LELIGPIDENRTLLV
+316 LELIGPIDENRTLLL

-369 KDSYPFDEL
+369 KDSYPFDEI
-378 FIELSGYNKAH
+378 FIELNGYNKDH
-389 TLSYRVGFDYF
+389 TLFYRVGFDYF

-420 AITFPLMVN
+420 AITFPFMVN
-429 VTLNDLWNIE
+429 VILNDLWSIE

-445 RAKKGFELTVNDET
+445 RAKKGFEVTTNDES

-466 DKYQKNIFLGFTV
+466 EKYQDNIFLGFTV
-479 NHAPWSLTL
+479 NHAPWSLTV

-499 SSSDSNTWNSVALT
+499 SNFDSNTWNSVALT

-554 SVNLN
+554 SVNLK

>member
-1 MRYLINKYIFFVF
+1 MNKRIISIFLC
-14 FYTSLIAQV
+14 TTLTAQV
-23 EYSNHLNIRYGDGD
+23 EYSNNLNIRYGEGD

-50 ITLNRSDYRLEAVF
+50 IILNRPDDRFEALF
-64 NLELGDPPEI
+64 SLELSDPPEI
-74 GLKQKGLAD
+74 GLKEEGIRE
-83 FLFGYYNRNLSVELG
+83 FLLGYYNKNLSIELG
-98 KFYQTWGR
+98 DFYQTWGR
-106 GLILNQVDYQ
+106 GLILNQTDYQ
-116 PLDFDTG
+116 HLDFNTSATG
-123 AVGLNIEYEK
+123 LSVGYEK
-133 DYIAL
+133 DYISL
-138 SIIAGGIEPRRS
+138 NVIAGETNPRKS
-150 TTFLGGYDPRVPNYI
+150 TTFLGDYDPRVPNYI

-177 ELPGSTMGLSILFTE
+177 ESSESTMGLSILFTE
-192 EDEAP
+192 EEEAP
-197 ISSVMSGMRFEKP
+197 ISSVIGGIRFEKP

-221 SKKSKLDKVDSDSE
+221 SKRSKLDTVDSGSE
-235 TDKGNGIYLSNTN
+235 TDKGNGLYFSNTN

-369 KDSYPFDEL
+369 KDSYPFDEI
-378 FIELSGYNKAH
+378 FIELNGYNKDH
-389 TLSYRVGFDYF
+389 TLFYRVGFDYF

-420 AITFPLMVN
+420 AITFPFMVN
-429 VTLNDLWNIE
+429 VILNDLWSIE

-445 RAKKGFELTVNDET
+445 RAKKGFEVTTNDES

-466 DKYQKNIFLGFTV
+466 EKYQDNIFLGFTV
-479 NHAPWSLTL
+479 NHAPWSLTV

-499 SSSDSNTWNSVALT
+499 SNFDSNTWNSVALT

-554 SVNLN
+554 SVNLK

>member
-1 MRYLINKYIFFVF
+1 MNKRIISIFLC
-14 FYTSLIAQV
+14 TTLTAQV
-23 EYSNHLNIRYGDGD
+23 EYSNNLNIRYGEGD

-50 ITLNRSDYRLEAVF
+50 IILNRPDDRFEALF
-64 NLELGDPPEI
+64 SLELSDPPEI
-74 GLKQKGLAD
+74 GLKEEGIRE
-83 FLFGYYNRNLSVELG
+83 FLLGYYNKNLSIELG
-98 KFYQTWGR
+98 DFYQTWGR
-106 GLILNQVDYQ
+106 GLILNQTDYQ
-116 PLDFDTG
+116 HLDFNTSATG
-123 AVGLNIEYEK
+123 LSVGYEK
-133 DYIAL
+133 DYISL
-138 SIIAGGIEPRRS
+138 NVIAGETNPRKS
-150 TTFLGGYDPRVPNYI
+150 TTFLGDYDPRVPNYI

-171 GSDFSI
+171 GSDLSI
-177 ELPGSTMGLSILFTE
+177 ESPESTMGLSILFTE
-192 EDEAP
+192 EEEAP
-197 ISSVMSGMRFEKP
+197 ISSVIGGIRFEKP

-221 SKKSKLDKVDSDSE
+221 SKRSKFDTVDSGSE
-235 TDKGNGIYLSNTN
+235 TDKGNGLYFSNTN

-369 KDSYPFDEL
+369 KDSYPFDEI
-378 FIELSGYNKAH
+378 FIELNGYNKAH
-389 TLSYRVGFDYF
+389 TLFYRVGFDYF

-420 AITFPLMVN
+420 AITFPFMVN
-429 VTLNDLWNIE
+429 VILNDLWSIE

-445 RAKKGFELTVNDET
+445 RAKKGFEVTTNDES

-466 DKYQKNIFLGFTV
+466 EKYQDNIFLGFTV
-479 NHAPWSLTL
+479 NHAPWSLTV

-499 SSSDSNTWNSVALT
+499 SNFDSNTWNSVALT

-554 SVNLN
+554 SVNLK

>member
-1 MRYLINKYIFFVF
+1 MNKRIISIFLC
-14 FYTSLIAQV
+14 TTLTAQV
-23 EYSNHLNIRYGDGD
+23 EYSNNLNIRYGEGD

-50 ITLNRSDYRLEAVF
+50 IILNRPDDRFEALF
-64 NLELGDPPEI
+64 SLELSDPPEI
-74 GLKQKGLAD
+74 GLKEEGIRE
-83 FLFGYYNRNLSVELG
+83 FLLGYYNKNLSIELG
-98 KFYQTWGR
+98 DFYQTWGR
-106 GLILNQVDYQ
+106 GLILNQTDYQ
-116 PLDFDTG
+116 HLDFNTSATG
-123 AVGLNIEYEK
+123 LSVGYEK
-133 DYIAL
+133 DYISL
-138 SIIAGGIEPRRS
+138 NVIAGETNPRKS
-150 TTFLGGYDPRVPNYI
+150 TTFLGDYDPRVPNYI

-171 GSDFSI
+171 GSDLSI
-177 ELPGSTMGLSILFTE
+177 ESPESTMGLSILFTE
-192 EDEAP
+192 EEEAP
-197 ISSVMSGMRFEKP
+197 ISSVIGGIRFEKP

-221 SKKSKLDKVDSDSE
+221 SKRSKLDTVDSGSE
-235 TDKGNGIYLSNTN
+235 TDKGNGLYFSNTN

-285 QRSPTGYYQHSF
+285 QRSPTGYYQHNF

-369 KDSYPFDEL
+369 KDSYPFDEI
-378 FIELSGYNKAH
+378 FIELNGYNKAH
-389 TLSYRVGFDYF
+389 TLFYRVGFDYF

-420 AITFPLMVN
+420 AITFPFMVN
-429 VTLNDLWNIE
+429 VILNDLWSIE

-445 RAKKGFELTVNDET
+445 RAKKGFEVTTNDES

-466 DKYQKNIFLGFTV
+466 EKYQDNIFLGFTV
-479 NHAPWSLTL
+479 NHAPWSLTV

-499 SSSDSNTWNSVALT
+499 SNFDSNTWNSVALT

-554 SVNLN
+554 SVNLK

>member
-1 MRYLINKYIFFVF
+1 MNKRIISIFLC
-14 FYTSLIAQV
+14 TTLTAQV
-23 EYSNHLNIRYGDGD
+23 EYSNNLNIRYGEGD

-50 ITLNRSDYRLEAVF
+50 IILNRPDDRFEALF
-64 NLELGDPPEI
+64 SLELSDPPEI
-74 GLKQKGLAD
+74 GLKEEGIRE
-83 FLFGYYNRNLSVELG
+83 FLLGYYNKNLSIELG
-98 KFYQTWGR
+98 DFYQTWGR
-106 GLILNQVDYQ
+106 GLILNQTDYQ
-116 PLDFDTG
+116 HLDFNTSATG
-123 AVGLNIEYEK
+123 LSVGYEK
-133 DYIAL
+133 DYISL
-138 SIIAGGIEPRRS
+138 NVIAGETNPRKS
-150 TTFLGGYDPRVPNYI
+150 TTFLGDYDPRVPNYI

-177 ELPGSTMGLSILFTE
+177 ESSESTMGLSILFTE
-192 EDEAP
+192 EEEAP
-197 ISSVMSGMRFEKP
+197 ISSVIGGIRFEKP

-221 SKKSKLDKVDSDSE
+221 SKRSKFDIVDSGSE
-235 TDKGNGIYLSNTN
+235 TDKGNGLYFSNTN

-378 FIELSGYNKAH
+378 FIELNGYNKAH
-389 TLSYRVGFDYF
+389 TLFYRVGFDYF

-420 AITFPLMVN
+420 AITFPFMVN
-429 VTLNDLWNIE
+429 VILNDLWSIE

-445 RAKKGFELTVNDET
+445 RAKKGFELTVNDES

-466 DKYQKNIFLGFTV
+466 DKYQDNIFLGFTV
-479 NHAPWSLTL
+479 NHAPWSLTV
-488 ATESTNSDESL
+488 ATESTNSDES
-499 SSSDSNTWNSVALT
+499 SSNFDSNTWNSVALT

-554 SVNLN
+554 NVNLN

>member
-1 MRYLINKYIFFVF
+1 MNKRIISIFLC
-14 FYTSLIAQV
+14 TTLTAQV
-23 EYSNHLNIRYGDGD
+23 EYSNNLNIRYGEGD
-37 NNYTYEEIYFNTG
+37 NNYIYEEIYFNTG
-50 ITLNRSDYRLEAVF
+50 ITLNRPDDRFEALF
-64 NLELGDPPEI
+64 SLELSNPPEI
-74 GLKQKGLAD
+74 GLKEEGIRE
-83 FLFGYYNRNLSVELG
+83 FLLGYYNKNLSIELG
-98 KFYQTWGR
+98 DFYETWGR
-106 GLILNQVDYQ
+106 GLILNQTDYQ
-116 PLDFDTG
+116 HLDFNTG
-123 AVGLNIEYEK
+123 ATGLSVGYEK
-133 DYIAL
+133 DYISL
-138 SIIAGGIEPRRS
+138 NVIAGEINPRKS

-177 ELPGSTMGLSILFTE
+177 ESSESTMGLSILFTE
-192 EDEAP
+192 EEEAP
-197 ISSVMSGMRFEKP
+197 ISSVISGIRFEKP
-210 YDNGDFFLSFI
+210 YDNGDLFLSFI
-221 SKKSKLDKVDSDSE
+221 SKRSNLDTVDSDSE
-235 TDKGNGIYLSNTN
+235 TDKGNGLYFSNTN

-378 FIELSGYNKAH
+378 FIELNGYNKAH
-389 TLSYRVGFDYF
+389 TLFYRVGFDYF

-420 AITFPLMVN
+420 AITFPFMVN
-429 VTLNDLWNIE
+429 VILNDLWSIE

-445 RAKKGFELTVNDET
+445 RAKKGFELTVNDES

-466 DKYQKNIFLGFTV
+466 DKYQDNIFLGFTV
-479 NHAPWSLTL
+479 NHAPWSLTV
-488 ATESTNSDESL
+488 ATESTNSDES
-499 SSSDSNTWNSVALT
+499 SSNFDSNTWNSVALT

-541 YIQPFENGLRIDY
+541 YIQPFKNGLRIDY
-554 SVNLN
+554 NVNLN

>member
-1 MRYLINKYIFFVF
+1 MNKRIISIFLC
-14 FYTSLIAQV
+14 TTLTAQV
-23 EYSNHLNIRYGDGD
+23 EYSNNLNIRYGEGD

-50 ITLNRSDYRLEAVF
+50 IILNRPDDRFEALF
-64 NLELGDPPEI
+64 SLELSDPPEI
-74 GLKQKGLAD
+74 GLKEEGIRE
-83 FLFGYYNRNLSVELG
+83 FLLGYYNKNLSIELG
-98 KFYQTWGR
+98 DFYQTWGR
-106 GLILNQVDYQ
+106 GLILNQTDYQ
-116 PLDFDTG
+116 HLDFNTSATG
-123 AVGLNIEYEK
+123 LSVGYEK
-133 DYIAL
+133 DYISL
-138 SIIAGGIEPRRS
+138 NVIAGETNPRKS
-150 TTFLGGYDPRVPNYI
+150 TTFLGDYDPRVPNYI

-171 GSDFSI
+171 GSDLSI
-177 ELPGSTMGLSILFTE
+177 ESPESTMGLSILFTE
-192 EDEAP
+192 EEEAP
-197 ISSVMSGMRFEKP
+197 ISSVIGGIRFEKP

-221 SKKSKLDKVDSDSE
+221 SKRSKFDIVDSGSE
-235 TDKGNGIYLSNTN
+235 TDKGNGLYFSNTN

-369 KDSYPFDEL
+369 KDSYPFDEI
-378 FIELSGYNKAH
+378 FIELNGYNKTH
-389 TLSYRVGFDYF
+389 TLFYRVGFDYF

-420 AITFPLMVN
+420 AITFPFMVN
-429 VTLNDLWNIE
+429 VILNDLWSIE

-445 RAKKGFELTVNDET
+445 RAKKGFEVTTNDES

-466 DKYQKNIFLGFTV
+466 EKYQDNIFLGFTV
-479 NHAPWSLTL
+479 NHAPWSLTV

-499 SSSDSNTWNSVALT
+499 SNFDSNTWNSVALT

-554 SVNLN
+554 NVNLN

>member
-1 MRYLINKYIFFVF
+1 MNKRIISIFLC
-14 FYTSLIAQV
+14 TTLTAQV
-23 EYSNHLNIRYGDGD
+23 EYSNNLNIRYGEGD

-50 ITLNRSDYRLEAVF
+50 IILNRPDDRFEALF
-64 NLELGDPPEI
+64 SLELSDPPEI
-74 GLKQKGLAD
+74 GLKEEGIRE
-83 FLFGYYNRNLSVELG
+83 FLLGYYNKNLSIELG
-98 KFYQTWGR
+98 DFYQTWGR
-106 GLILNQVDYQ
+106 GLILNQTDYQ
-116 PLDFDTG
+116 HLDFNTSATG
-123 AVGLNIEYEK
+123 LSVGYEK
-133 DYIAL
+133 DYISL
-138 SIIAGGIEPRRS
+138 NVIAGETNPRKS
-150 TTFLGGYDPRVPNYI
+150 TTFLGDYDPRVPNYI

-177 ELPGSTMGLSILFTE
+177 ESSESTMGLSILFTE
-192 EDEAP
+192 EEEAP
-197 ISSVMSGMRFEKP
+197 ISSVIGGIRFEKP
-210 YDNGDFFLSFI
+210 YDNGDLFLSFI
-221 SKKSKLDKVDSDSE
+221 SKRSKLDTVDSGSE
-235 TDKGNGIYLSNTN
+235 TDKGNGLYFSNTN

-316 LELIGPIDENRTLLV
+316 LELIGPIDENRTLLL

-369 KDSYPFDEL
+369 KDSYPFDEI
-378 FIELSGYNKAH
+378 FIELNGYNKAH
-389 TLSYRVGFDYF
+389 TLFYRVGFDYF

-420 AITFPLMVN
+420 AITFPFMVN
-429 VTLNDLWNIE
+429 VILNDLWSIE

-445 RAKKGFELTVNDET
+445 RAKKGFEVTTNDES

-466 DKYQKNIFLGFTV
+466 EKYQDNIFLGFTV
-479 NHAPWSLTL
+479 NHAPRSLTV

-499 SSSDSNTWNSVALT
+499 SNFDSNTWNSVALT

-541 YIQPFENGLRIDY
+541 YIQPFKNGLRIDY
-554 SVNLN
+554 NVNLN

>member
-1 MRYLINKYIFFVF
+1 MNKRIISIFLC
-14 FYTSLIAQV
+14 TTLTAQV
-23 EYSNHLNIRYGDGD
+23 EYSNNLNIRYGEGD

-50 ITLNRSDYRLEAVF
+50 IILNRPDDRFEALF
-64 NLELGDPPEI
+64 SLELSDPPEI
-74 GLKQKGLAD
+74 GLKEEGIRE
-83 FLFGYYNRNLSVELG
+83 FLLGYYNKNLSIELG
-98 KFYQTWGR
+98 DFYQTWGR
-106 GLILNQVDYQ
+106 GLILNQTDYQ
-116 PLDFDTG
+116 HLDFNTSATG
-123 AVGLNIEYEK
+123 LSVGYEK
-133 DYIAL
+133 DYISL
-138 SIIAGGIEPRRS
+138 NVIAGETNPRKS
-150 TTFLGGYDPRVPNYI
+150 TTFLGDYDPRVPNYI

-171 GSDFSI
+171 GSDLSI
-177 ELPGSTMGLSILFTE
+177 ESPESTMGLSILFTE
-192 EDEAP
+192 EEEAP
-197 ISSVMSGMRFEKP
+197 ISSVIGGIRFEKP

-221 SKKSKLDKVDSDSE
+221 SKRSKFDIVDSGSE
-235 TDKGNGIYLSNTN
+235 TDKGNGLYFSNTN

-316 LELIGPIDENRTLLV
+316 LELIGPIDENRTLLL

-354 TTTNGNSNSLFPSSD
+354 TTTNGNSNSLLPSSD
-369 KDSYPFDEL
+369 KDSYPFDEI
-378 FIELSGYNKAH
+378 FIELNGYNKAH
-389 TLSYRVGFDYF
+389 TLFYRVGFDYF

-420 AITFPLMVN
+420 AITFPFMVN
-429 VTLNDLWNIE
+429 VILNDLWSIE

-445 RAKKGFELTVNDET
+445 RAKKGFEVTTNDES

-466 DKYQKNIFLGFTV
+466 EKYQDNIFLGFTV
-479 NHAPWSLTL
+479 NHAPWSLTV

-499 SSSDSNTWNSVALT
+499 SNFDSNTWNSVALT

-554 SVNLN
+554 NVNLN

>member
-1 MRYLINKYIFFVF
+1 MNKRIISIFLC
-14 FYTSLIAQV
+14 TTLTAQV
-23 EYSNHLNIRYGDGD
+23 EYSNNLNIRYGEGD
-37 NNYTYEEIYFNTG
+37 NNYIYEEIYFNTG
-50 ITLNRSDYRLEAVF
+50 ITLNRPDDRFEALF
-64 NLELGDPPEI
+64 SLELSNPPEI
-74 GLKQKGLAD
+74 GLKEEGIRE
-83 FLFGYYNRNLSVELG
+83 FLLGYYNKNLSIELG
-98 KFYQTWGR
+98 DFYETWGR
-106 GLILNQVDYQ
+106 GLILNQTDYQ
-116 PLDFDTG
+116 HLDFNTG
-123 AVGLNIEYEK
+123 ATGLSVGYEK
-133 DYIAL
+133 DYISL
-138 SIIAGGIEPRRS
+138 NVIAGEINPRKS

-177 ELPGSTMGLSILFTE
+177 ESSESTMGLSILFTE
-192 EDEAP
+192 EEEAP
-197 ISSVMSGMRFEKP
+197 ISSVISGIRFEKP
-210 YDNGDFFLSFI
+210 YDNGDLFLSFI
-221 SKKSKLDKVDSDSE
+221 SKRSKLDTVDSGSE
-235 TDKGNGIYLSNTN
+235 TDKGNGLYFSNTN

-378 FIELSGYNKAH
+378 FIELNGYNKAH
-389 TLSYRVGFDYF
+389 TLFYRVGFDYF

-420 AITFPLMVN
+420 AMTFPFMVN
-429 VTLNDLWNIE
+429 VILNDLWSIE

-445 RAKKGFELTVNDET
+445 RAKKGFELTVNDES

-466 DKYQKNIFLGFTV
+466 DKYQDNIFLGFTV
-479 NHAPWSLTL
+479 NHAPWSLTV
-488 ATESTNSDESL
+488 ATESTNSDES
-499 SSSDSNTWNSVALT
+499 SSNFDSNTWNSVALT

-541 YIQPFENGLRIDY
+541 YIQPFKNGLRIDY
-554 SVNLN
+554 NVNLN

>member
-1 MRYLINKYIFFVF
+1 MNKRIISIFLC
-14 FYTSLIAQV
+14 TTLTAQV
-23 EYSNHLNIRYGDGD
+23 EYSNNLNIRYGEGD
-37 NNYTYEEIYFNTG
+37 NNYIYEEIYFNTG
-50 ITLNRSDYRLEAVF
+50 ITLNRPDDRFEALF
-64 NLELGDPPEI
+64 SLELSNPPEI
-74 GLKQKGLAD
+74 GLKEEGIRE
-83 FLFGYYNRNLSVELG
+83 FLLGYYNKNLSIELG
-98 KFYQTWGR
+98 DFYETWGR
-106 GLILNQVDYQ
+106 GLILNQTDYQ
-116 PLDFDTG
+116 HLDFNTG
-123 AVGLNIEYEK
+123 ATGLSVGYEK
-133 DYIAL
+133 DYISL
-138 SIIAGGIEPRRS
+138 NVIAGEINPRKS

-177 ELPGSTMGLSILFTE
+177 ESSESTMGLSILFTE
-192 EDEAP
+192 EEEAP
-197 ISSVMSGMRFEKP
+197 ISSVIGGIRFEKP
-210 YDNGDFFLSFI
+210 YDNGDLFLSFI
-221 SKKSKLDKVDSDSE
+221 SKRSNLDTVDSDSE
-235 TDKGNGIYLSNTN
+235 TDKGNGLYFSNTN

-378 FIELSGYNKAH
+378 FIELNGYNKAH
-389 TLSYRVGFDYF
+389 TLFYRVGFDYF

-420 AITFPLMVN
+420 AITFPFMVN
-429 VTLNDLWNIE
+429 VILNDLWSIE

-445 RAKKGFELTVNDET
+445 RAKKGFELTVNDES

-466 DKYQKNIFLGFTV
+466 DKYQDNIFLGFTV
-479 NHAPWSLTL
+479 NHAPWSLTV
-488 ATESTNSDESL
+488 ATESTNSDES
-499 SSSDSNTWNSVALT
+499 SSNFDSNTWNSVALT

-541 YIQPFENGLRIDY
+541 YIQPFKNGLRIDY
-554 SVNLN
+554 NVNLN

>member
-1 MRYLINKYIFFVF
+1 MNKRIISIFLC
-14 FYTSLIAQV
+14 TTLTAQV
-23 EYSNHLNIRYGDGD
+23 EYSNNLNIRYGEGD

-50 ITLNRSDYRLEAVF
+50 IILNRPDDRFEALF
-64 NLELGDPPEI
+64 SLELSDPPEI
-74 GLKQKGLAD
+74 GLKEEGIRE
-83 FLFGYYNRNLSVELG
+83 FLLGYYNKNLSIELG
-98 KFYQTWGR
+98 DFYQTWGR
-106 GLILNQVDYQ
+106 GLILNQTDYQ
-116 PLDFDTG
+116 HLDFNTSATG
-123 AVGLNIEYEK
+123 LSVGYEK
-133 DYIAL
+133 DYISL
-138 SIIAGGIEPRRS
+138 NVIAGETNPRKS
-150 TTFLGGYDPRVPNYI
+150 TTFLGDYDPRVPNYI

-171 GSDFSI
+171 GSDLSI
-177 ELPGSTMGLSILFTE
+177 ESPESTMGLSILFTE
-192 EDEAP
+192 EEEAP
-197 ISSVMSGMRFEKP
+197 ISSVIGGIRFEKP

-221 SKKSKLDKVDSDSE
+221 SKRSKFDIVDSGSE
-235 TDKGNGIYLSNTN
+235 TDKGNGLYFSNTN

-316 LELIGPIDENRTLLV
+316 LELIGPIDENRTLLL

-369 KDSYPFDEL
+369 KDSYPFDEI
-378 FIELSGYNKAH
+378 FIELNGYNKTH
-389 TLSYRVGFDYF
+389 TLFYRVGFDYF

-420 AITFPLMVN
+420 AITFPFMVN
-429 VTLNDLWNIE
+429 VILNDLWSIE

-445 RAKKGFELTVNDET
+445 RAKKGFEVTTNDES

-466 DKYQKNIFLGFTV
+466 EKYQDNIFLGFTV
-479 NHAPWSLTL
+479 NHAPWSLTV

-499 SSSDSNTWNSVALT
+499 SNFDSNTWNSVALT

-554 SVNLN
+554 NVNLN

>member
-1 MRYLINKYIFFVF
+1 MNKRIISIFLC
-14 FYTSLIAQV
+14 TTLTAQV
-23 EYSNHLNIRYGDGD
+23 EYSNNLNIRYGEGD

-50 ITLNRSDYRLEAVF
+50 IILNRPDDRFEALF
-64 NLELGDPPEI
+64 SLELSDPPEI
-74 GLKQKGLAD
+74 GLKEEGIRE
-83 FLFGYYNRNLSVELG
+83 FLLGYYNKNLSIELG
-98 KFYQTWGR
+98 DFYQTWGR
-106 GLILNQVDYQ
+106 GLILNQTDYQ
-116 PLDFDTG
+116 HLDFNTSATG
-123 AVGLNIEYEK
+123 LSVGYEK
-133 DYIAL
+133 DYISL
-138 SIIAGGIEPRRS
+138 NVIAGETNPRKS
-150 TTFLGGYDPRVPNYI
+150 TTFLGDYDPRVPNYI

-177 ELPGSTMGLSILFTE
+177 ESSESTMGLSILFTE
-192 EDEAP
+192 EEEAP
-197 ISSVMSGMRFEKP
+197 ISSVIGGIRFEKP

-221 SKKSKLDKVDSDSE
+221 SKRSKFDIVDSGSE
-235 TDKGNGIYLSNTN
+235 TDKGNGLYFSNTN

-316 LELIGPIDENRTLLV
+316 LELIGPIDENRTLLL

-369 KDSYPFDEL
+369 KDSYPFDEI
-378 FIELSGYNKAH
+378 FIELNGYNEAH
-389 TLSYRVGFDYF
+389 TLFYRVGFDYF

-420 AITFPLMVN
+420 AITFPFMVN
-429 VTLNDLWNIE
+429 VILNDLWSIE

-466 DKYQKNIFLGFTV
+466 DKYQENIFLGFTV
-479 NHAPWSLTL
+479 NHTPWSLTF

-499 SSSDSNTWNSVALT
+499 SNFDSNTWNSVALT

>member
-1 MRYLINKYIFFVF
+1 MNKRIISIFLC
-14 FYTSLIAQV
+14 TTLTAQV
-23 EYSNHLNIRYGDGD
+23 EYSNNLNIRYGEGD

-50 ITLNRSDYRLEAVF
+50 IILNRPDDRFEALF
-64 NLELGDPPEI
+64 SLELSDPPEI
-74 GLKQKGLAD
+74 GLKEEGIRE
-83 FLFGYYNRNLSVELG
+83 FLLGYYNKNLSIELG
-98 KFYQTWGR
+98 DFYQTWGR
-106 GLILNQVDYQ
+106 GLILNQTDYQ
-116 PLDFDTG
+116 HLDFNTSATG
-123 AVGLNIEYEK
+123 LSVGYEK
-133 DYIAL
+133 DYISL
-138 SIIAGGIEPRRS
+138 NVIAGETNPRKS
-150 TTFLGGYDPRVPNYI
+150 TTFLGDYDPRVPNYI

-171 GSDFSI
+171 GSDLSI
-177 ELPGSTMGLSILFTE
+177 ESPESTMGLSILFTE
-192 EDEAP
+192 EEEAP
-197 ISSVMSGMRFEKP
+197 ISSVIGGIRFEKP

-221 SKKSKLDKVDSDSE
+221 SKRSKFDIVDSGSE
-235 TDKGNGIYLSNTN
+235 TDKGNGLYFSNTN

-285 QRSPTGYYQHSF
+285 QRSPTGYYQHNF

-369 KDSYPFDEL
+369 KDSYPFDEI
-378 FIELSGYNKAH
+378 FIELNGYNKAH
-389 TLSYRVGFDYF
+389 TLFYRVGFDYF

-420 AITFPLMVN
+420 AITFPFMVN
-429 VTLNDLWNIE
+429 VILNDLWSIE

-445 RAKKGFELTVNDET
+445 RAKKGFELTTNDES

-466 DKYQKNIFLGFTV
+466 EKYQKNIFLGFTV
-479 NHAPWSLTL
+479 NHAPWSLTV

-499 SSSDSNTWNSVALT
+499 SNFDSNTWNSVALT

-541 YIQPFENGLRIDY
+541 YIQPFKNGLRIDY
-554 SVNLN
+554 NVNLN

>member
-1 MRYLINKYIFFVF
+1 MNKRIISIFLF
-14 FYTSLIAQV
+14 TILTAQV
-23 EYSNHLNIRYGDGD
+23 EYSNNLNIRYGEGD
-37 NNYTYEEIYFNTG
+37 NNYSYEEIYFNTG
-50 ITLNRSDYRLEAVF
+50 ITLNRPDYRLEALF
-64 NLELGDPPEI
+64 NLELSDPPEI
-74 GLKQKGLAD
+74 GLKEEGIREFSL
-83 FLFGYYNRNLSVELG
+83 GYYNKNLSIELG
-98 KFYQTWGR
+98 DFYQTWGR
-106 GLILNQVDYQ
+106 GLILNQTDYQ
-116 PLDFDTG
+116 HLDFNTG
-123 AVGLNIEYEK
+123 ATGLSVGYEK
-133 DYIAL
+133 NYISL
-138 SIIAGGIEPRRS
+138 NVIAGEINPRKS
-150 TTFLGGYDPRVPNYI
+150 TTFLGDYDPRVPNYI

-171 GSDFSI
+171 GSDLSI
-177 ELPGSTMGLSILFTE
+177 ESPESTMGLSILFTE
-192 EDEAP
+192 EEETP
-197 ISSVMSGMRFEKP
+197 ISSVIGGIRFEKP
-210 YDNGDFFLSFI
+210 YNNGDFFLSFI
-221 SKKSKLDKVDSDSE
+221 SKRSKLDTVDSGSE
-235 TDKGNGIYLSNTN
+235 TDKGNGLYFSSTN

-369 KDSYPFDEL
+369 KDSYPFDEI
-378 FIELSGYNKAH
+378 FIELNGYNEAH
-389 TLSYRVGFDYF
+389 TLFYRVGFDYF

-420 AITFPLMVN
+420 AITFPFMVN
-429 VTLNDLWNIE
+429 VILNDLWSIE

-445 RAKKGFELTVNDET
+445 RAKKGFEVTANDES

-466 DKYQKNIFLGFTV
+466 EKYQDNIFLGFTV
-479 NHAPWSLTL
+479 NHAPWSLTV

-499 SSSDSNTWNSVALT
+499 SNFDSNTWNSVALT

-554 SVNLN
+554 NVNLN

>member
-1 MRYLINKYIFFVF
+1 MNKRIISIFLC
-14 FYTSLIAQV
+14 TTLTAQV
-23 EYSNHLNIRYGDGD
+23 EYSNNLNIRYGEGD

-50 ITLNRSDYRLEAVF
+50 IILNRPDDRFEALF
-64 NLELGDPPEI
+64 SLELSDPPEI
-74 GLKQKGLAD
+74 GLKEEGIRE
-83 FLFGYYNRNLSVELG
+83 FLLGYYNKNLSIELG
-98 KFYQTWGR
+98 DFYQTWGR
-106 GLILNQVDYQ
+106 GLILNQTDYQ
-116 PLDFDTG
+116 HLDFNTSATG
-123 AVGLNIEYEK
+123 LSVGYEK
-133 DYIAL
+133 DYISL
-138 SIIAGGIEPRRS
+138 NVIAGETNPRKS
-150 TTFLGGYDPRVPNYI
+150 TTFLGDYDPRVPNYI

-171 GSDFSI
+171 GSDLSI
-177 ELPGSTMGLSILFTE
+177 ESPESTMGLSILFTE
-192 EDEAP
+192 EEEAP
-197 ISSVMSGMRFEKP
+197 ISSVIGGIRFEKP

-221 SKKSKLDKVDSDSE
+221 SKRSKFDIVDSGSE
-235 TDKGNGIYLSNTN
+235 TDKGNGLYFSNTN

-369 KDSYPFDEL
+369 KDSYPFDEI
-378 FIELSGYNKAH
+378 FIELNGYNKAH
-389 TLSYRVGFDYF
+389 TLFYRVGFDYF

-420 AITFPLMVN
+420 AITFPFMVN
-429 VTLNDLWNIE
+429 VILNDLWSIE

-445 RAKKGFELTVNDET
+445 RAKKGFEVTTNDES

-466 DKYQKNIFLGFTV
+466 EKYQDNIFLGFTV
-479 NHAPWSLTL
+479 NHAPWSLTV

-499 SSSDSNTWNSVALT
+499 SNFDSNTWNSVALT

-554 SVNLN
+554 SVNLK

>member
-1 MRYLINKYIFFVF
+1 MNKRIISIFLC
-14 FYTSLIAQV
+14 TALTAQV
-23 EYSNHLNIRYGDGD
+23 EYSNNLNIRYGEGD

-50 ITLNRSDYRLEAVF
+50 IILNRPDDRFEALF
-64 NLELGDPPEI
+64 SLELSDPPEI
-74 GLKQKGLAD
+74 GLKEEGIRE
-83 FLFGYYNRNLSVELG
+83 FLLGYYNKNLSIELG
-98 KFYQTWGR
+98 DFYQTWGR
-106 GLILNQVDYQ
+106 GLILNQTDYQ
-116 PLDFDTG
+116 HLDFNTSATG
-123 AVGLNIEYEK
+123 LSVGYEK
-133 DYIAL
+133 DYISL
-138 SIIAGGIEPRRS
+138 NVIAGETNPRKS
-150 TTFLGGYDPRVPNYI
+150 TTFLGDYDPRVPNYI

-171 GSDFSI
+171 GSDLSI
-177 ELPGSTMGLSILFTE
+177 ESPESTMGLSILFTE
-192 EDEAP
+192 EEEAP
-197 ISSVMSGMRFEKP
+197 ISSVIGGIRFEKP

-221 SKKSKLDKVDSDSE
+221 SKRSKLDTVDSGSE
-235 TDKGNGIYLSNTN
+235 TDKGNGLYFSNTN

-316 LELIGPIDENRTLLV
+316 LELIGPIDENRTLLL

-369 KDSYPFDEL
+369 KDSYPFDEI
-378 FIELSGYNKAH
+378 FIELNGYNKAH
-389 TLSYRVGFDYF
+389 TLFYRVGFDYF

-420 AITFPLMVN
+420 AITFPFMVN
-429 VTLNDLWNIE
+429 VILNDLWSIE

-445 RAKKGFELTVNDET
+445 RAKKGFEVTTNDES

-466 DKYQKNIFLGFTV
+466 EKYQDNIFLGFTV
-479 NHAPWSLTL
+479 NHAPWSLTV

-499 SSSDSNTWNSVALT
+499 SNFDSNTWNSVALT

-554 SVNLN
+554 NVNLN

>member
-1 MRYLINKYIFFVF
+1 MNKRIISIFLC
-14 FYTSLIAQV
+14 TTLTAQV
-23 EYSNHLNIRYGDGD
+23 EYSNNLNIRYGEGD

-50 ITLNRSDYRLEAVF
+50 IILNRPDDRFEALF
-64 NLELGDPPEI
+64 SLELSDPPEI
-74 GLKQKGLAD
+74 GLKEEGIRE
-83 FLFGYYNRNLSVELG
+83 FLLGYYNKNLSIELG
-98 KFYQTWGR
+98 DFYQTWGR
-106 GLILNQVDYQ
+106 GLILNQTDYQ
-116 PLDFDTG
+116 HLDFNTSATG
-123 AVGLNIEYEK
+123 LSVGYEK
-133 DYIAL
+133 DYISL
-138 SIIAGGIEPRRS
+138 NVIAGETNPRKS
-150 TTFLGGYDPRVPNYI
+150 TTFLGDYDPRVPNYI

-171 GSDFSI
+171 GSDLSI
-177 ELPGSTMGLSILFTE
+177 ESPESTMGLSILFTE
-192 EDEAP
+192 EEEAP
-197 ISSVMSGMRFEKP
+197 ISSVIGGIRFEKP

-221 SKKSKLDKVDSDSE
+221 SKRSKFDIVDSGSE
-235 TDKGNGIYLSNTN
+235 TDKGNGLYFSNTN

-369 KDSYPFDEL
+369 KDSYPFDEI
-378 FIELSGYNKAH
+378 FIELNGYNKAH
-389 TLSYRVGFDYF
+389 TLFYRVGFDYF

-420 AITFPLMVN
+420 AITFPFMVN
-429 VTLNDLWNIE
+429 VILNDLWSIE

-445 RAKKGFELTVNDET
+445 RAKKGFELTVNDES

-466 DKYQKNIFLGFTV
+466 DKYQDNIFLGFTV
-479 NHAPWSLTL
+479 NHAPWSLTV
-488 ATESTNSDESL
+488 ATESTNSDES
-499 SSSDSNTWNSVALT
+499 SSNFDSNTWNSVALT

-554 SVNLN
+554 NVNLN

>member
-1 MRYLINKYIFFVF
+1 
-14 FYTSLIAQV
+14 
-23 EYSNHLNIRYGDGD
+23 
-37 NNYTYEEIYFNTG
+37 
-50 ITLNRSDYRLEAVF
+50 
-64 NLELGDPPEI
+64 
-74 GLKQKGLAD
+74 
-83 FLFGYYNRNLSVELG
+83 
-98 KFYQTWGR
+98 
-106 GLILNQVDYQ
+106 
-116 PLDFDTG
+116 
-123 AVGLNIEYEK
+123 
-133 DYIAL
+133 
-138 SIIAGGIEPRRS
+138 
-150 TTFLGGYDPRVPNYI
+150 
-165 LKQTLY
+165 
-171 GSDFSI
+171 
-177 ELPGSTMGLSILFTE
+177 MGLSILFTE
-192 EDEAP
+192 EEEAP
-197 ISSVMSGMRFEKP
+197 ISSVIGGIRFEKP

-221 SKKSKLDKVDSDSE
+221 SKRSKFDIVDSGSE
-235 TDKGNGIYLSNTN
+235 TDKGNGLYFSNTN

-274 ILSNY
+274 ILNNY

-316 LELIGPIDENRTLLV
+316 LELIGPIDENRTLLL

-369 KDSYPFDEL
+369 KDSYPFDEI
-378 FIELSGYNKAH
+378 FIELNGYNKAH
-389 TLSYRVGFDYF
+389 TLFYRVGFDYF

-420 AITFPLMVN
+420 AITFPFMVN
-429 VTLNDLWNIE
+429 VILNDLWSIE

-445 RAKKGFELTVNDET
+445 RAKKGFEVTTNDES

-466 DKYQKNIFLGFTV
+466 EKYQDNIFLGFTV
-479 NHAPWSLTL
+479 NHAPWSLTV

-499 SSSDSNTWNSVALT
+499 SNFDSNTWNSVALT

-554 SVNLN
+554 NVNLN

>member
-1 MRYLINKYIFFVF
+1 MNKRIISIFLC
-14 FYTSLIAQV
+14 TTLTAQV
-23 EYSNHLNIRYGDGD
+23 EYSNNLNIRYGEGD

-50 ITLNRSDYRLEAVF
+50 IILNRPDDRFEALF
-64 NLELGDPPEI
+64 SLELSDPPEI
-74 GLKQKGLAD
+74 GLKEEGIRE
-83 FLFGYYNRNLSVELG
+83 FLLGYYNKNLSIELG
-98 KFYQTWGR
+98 DFYQTWGR
-106 GLILNQVDYQ
+106 GLILNQTDYQ
-116 PLDFDTG
+116 HLDFNTSATG
-123 AVGLNIEYEK
+123 LSVGYEK
-133 DYIAL
+133 DYISL
-138 SIIAGGIEPRRS
+138 NVIAGETNPRKS
-150 TTFLGGYDPRVPNYI
+150 TTFLGDYDPRVPNYI

-171 GSDFSI
+171 GSDLSI
-177 ELPGSTMGLSILFTE
+177 ESPESTMGLSILFTE
-192 EDEAP
+192 EEEAP
-197 ISSVMSGMRFEKP
+197 ISSVIGGIRFEKP

-221 SKKSKLDKVDSDSE
+221 SKRSKLDTVDSGSE
-235 TDKGNGIYLSNTN
+235 TDKGNGLYFSNTN

-369 KDSYPFDEL
+369 KDSYPFDEI
-378 FIELSGYNKAH
+378 FIELNGYNKAH
-389 TLSYRVGFDYF
+389 TLFYRVGFDYF

-420 AITFPLMVN
+420 AITFPFMVN
-429 VTLNDLWNIE
+429 VILNDLWSIE

-445 RAKKGFELTVNDET
+445 RAKKGFEVTTNDES

-466 DKYQKNIFLGFTV
+466 EKYQDNIFLGFTV
-479 NHAPWSLTL
+479 NHAPWSLTV

-499 SSSDSNTWNSVALT
+499 SNFDSNTWNSVALT

-554 SVNLN
+554 NVNLN

>member
-1 MRYLINKYIFFVF
+1 MNKRIISIFLC
-14 FYTSLIAQV
+14 TTLTAQV
-23 EYSNHLNIRYGDGD
+23 EYSNNLNIRYGEGD
-37 NNYTYEEIYFNTG
+37 NNYIYEEIYFNTG
-50 ITLNRSDYRLEAVF
+50 ITLNRPDDRFEALF
-64 NLELGDPPEI
+64 SLELSNPPEI
-74 GLKQKGLAD
+74 GLKEEGIRE
-83 FLFGYYNRNLSVELG
+83 FLLGYYNKNLSIELG
-98 KFYQTWGR
+98 DFYETWGR
-106 GLILNQVDYQ
+106 GLILNQTDYQ
-116 PLDFDTG
+116 HLDFNTG
-123 AVGLNIEYEK
+123 ATGLSVGYEK
-133 DYIAL
+133 DYISL
-138 SIIAGGIEPRRS
+138 NVIAGEINPRKS

-177 ELPGSTMGLSILFTE
+177 ESSESTMGLSILFTE
-192 EDEAP
+192 EEEAP
-197 ISSVMSGMRFEKP
+197 ISSVIGGIRFEKP
-210 YDNGDFFLSFI
+210 YDNGDLFLSFI
-221 SKKSKLDKVDSDSE
+221 SKRSKLDTVDSGSE
-235 TDKGNGIYLSNTN
+235 TDKGNGLYFSNTN

-316 LELIGPIDENRTLLV
+316 LELIGPIDENQTLLV

-378 FIELSGYNKAH
+378 FIELNGYNKAH
-389 TLSYRVGFDYF
+389 TLFYRVGFDYF

-420 AITFPLMVN
+420 AITFPFMVN
-429 VTLNDLWNIE
+429 VILNDLWSIE

-445 RAKKGFELTVNDET
+445 RAKKGFELTVNDES

-466 DKYQKNIFLGFTV
+466 DKYQDNIFLGFTV
-479 NHAPWSLTL
+479 NHAPWSLTV
-488 ATESTNSDESL
+488 ATESTNSDES
-499 SSSDSNTWNSVALT
+499 SSNFDSNTWNSVALT

-541 YIQPFENGLRIDY
+541 YIQPFKNGLRIDY
-554 SVNLN
+554 NVNLN

>member
-1 MRYLINKYIFFVF
+1 MNKRIISIFLC
-14 FYTSLIAQV
+14 TTLTAQV
-23 EYSNHLNIRYGDGD
+23 EYSNNLNIRYGEGD

-50 ITLNRSDYRLEAVF
+50 IILNRPDDRFEALF
-64 NLELGDPPEI
+64 SLELSDPPEI
-74 GLKQKGLAD
+74 GLKEEGIRE
-83 FLFGYYNRNLSVELG
+83 FLLGYYNKNLSIELG
-98 KFYQTWGR
+98 DFYQTWGR
-106 GLILNQVDYQ
+106 GLILNQTDYQ
-116 PLDFDTG
+116 HLDFNTSATG
-123 AVGLNIEYEK
+123 LSVGYEK
-133 DYIAL
+133 DYISL
-138 SIIAGGIEPRRS
+138 NVIAGETNPRKS
-150 TTFLGGYDPRVPNYI
+150 TTFLGDYDPRVPNYI

-171 GSDFSI
+171 GSDLSI
-177 ELPGSTMGLSILFTE
+177 ESPESTMGLSILFTE
-192 EDEAP
+192 EEEAP
-197 ISSVMSGMRFEKP
+197 ISSVIGGIRFEKP

-221 SKKSKLDKVDSDSE
+221 SKRSKFDIVDSGSE
-235 TDKGNGIYLSNTN
+235 TDKGNGLYFSNTN

-316 LELIGPIDENRTLLV
+316 LELIGPIDENRTLLL

-369 KDSYPFDEL
+369 KDSYPFDEI
-378 FIELSGYNKAH
+378 FIELNGYNKAH
-389 TLSYRVGFDYF
+389 TLFYRVGFDYF

-420 AITFPLMVN
+420 AITFPFMVN
-429 VTLNDLWNIE
+429 VILNDLWSIE

-445 RAKKGFELTVNDET
+445 RAKKGFEVTTNDES

-466 DKYQKNIFLGFTV
+466 EKYQDNIFLGFTV
-479 NHAPWSLTL
+479 NHAPWSITV

-499 SSSDSNTWNSVALT
+499 SNFDSNTWNSVALT

-541 YIQPFENGLRIDY
+541 YIQPFKNGLRIDY
-554 SVNLN
+554 SVNLK